1 LCRSRLREAKAA
13 LKHGELEVM
22 VERELLAGRRTARE
36 PVGMLAA
43 MRTKTTSG
51 AS

>member
-1 LCRSRLREAKAA
+1 MLRSRLREAKAA

-22 VERELLAGRRTARE
+22 VERGLLVGRRTARE
-36 PVGMLAA
+36 QVGKLVA